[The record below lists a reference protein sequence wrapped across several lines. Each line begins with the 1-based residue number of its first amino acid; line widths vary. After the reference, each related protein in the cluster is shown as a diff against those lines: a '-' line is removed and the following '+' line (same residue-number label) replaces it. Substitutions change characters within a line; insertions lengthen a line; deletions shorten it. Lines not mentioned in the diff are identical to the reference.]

1 MLKMGFAAKWVSLV
15 MSCVKLVSYSI
26 LINGSPVRNI
36 QLTRAIRQGDPISP
50 YLFILCAKALSALLH
65 QAETKG
71 IITGV
76 PTSQFT
82 QGS

>member
-36 QLTRAIRQGDPISP
+36 QLTRAISP